1 MKKTFMLLCLPFA
14 LFLADSSNASV
25 AYDNLT
31 QRIENDRRDIGAY
44 ISLITMQ
51 CEHANFSEAISYQ
64 KKALRYAKQKS
75 DMITLRRL
83 GIEANAGLGELTKAE
98 REYQRALRID
108 GAKNNVQ
115 LHTAMSRA
123 YLTFRKLEQ
132 AKQAIA
138 EALIANPKNIQTY
151 RLVSQ
156 LFTIEKAFFISQSTI
171 AFEES
176 VSREQVA
183 GLLIND
189 VNLDQFI
196 DPSQANTQGMRSDQG
211 LTDYADSTFK
221 NEIVLAHRLGIRSFR
236 IQNGAFR
243 PKENF
248 SFQDLAMLA
257 EDILSLTTGINK
269 TLYLGLPSPYSDLAA
284 DDTAFN
290 AFLNAIT
297 RGVIRGNINGQI
309 HPNESV
315 SGAETI
321 LALQFCKQLTI
332 TQDVKRI

>member
-1 MKKTFMLLCLPFA
+1 
-14 LFLADSSNASV
+14 
-25 AYDNLT
+25 
-31 QRIENDRRDIGAY
+31 
-44 ISLITMQ
+44 
-51 CEHANFSEAISYQ
+51 
-64 KKALRYAKQKS
+64 
-75 DMITLRRL
+75 
-83 GIEANAGLGELTKAE
+83 
-98 REYQRALRID
+98 
-108 GAKNNVQ
+108 
-115 LHTAMSRA
+115 MSRA

-297 RGVIRGNINGQI
+297 RGVIRGDINGQI

>member
-1 MKKTFMLLCLPFA
+1 MKKTFILLCLPFA
-14 LFLADSSNASV
+14 LFLADSSHASV
-25 AYDNLT
+25 AYENLT

-51 CEHANFSEAISYQ
+51 CENADFGEAISYQ

-75 DMITLRRL
+75 KIMTLRTL
-83 GIEANAGLGELTKAE
+83 GIEANAGLGKLKKAE
-98 REYQRALRID
+98 TEYQRALNID
-108 GAKNNVQ
+108 GAQKNVR

-132 AKQAIA
+132 AKQAVA
-138 EALIANPKNIQTY
+138 QALIADPKNIQTY
-151 RLVSQ
+151 RLLSQ

-171 AFEES
+171 AFEAS

-183 GLLIND
+183 DLLINE
-189 VNLDQFI
+189 VNLNRFL
-196 DPSQANTQGMRSDQG
+196 DPTQGNIQGMRSDQG
-211 LTDYADSTFK
+211 LTDYADSPFQ
-221 NEIVLAHRLGIRSFR
+221 NEIRLAHKLGIRSFR

-248 SFQDLAMLA
+248 SFEDLALLA
-257 EDILSLTTGINK
+257 EDTLSLTTGINK
-269 TLYLGLPSPYSDLAA
+269 TLYFGLPSPYSDLTA

-297 RGVIRGNINGQI
+297 RGVIRGDINGRI
-309 HPNESV
+309 RPNESV
-315 SGAETI
+315 SGAETV
-321 LALQFCKQLTI
+321 LALQFLKQLVI
-332 TQDVKRI
+332 AQDVTRI